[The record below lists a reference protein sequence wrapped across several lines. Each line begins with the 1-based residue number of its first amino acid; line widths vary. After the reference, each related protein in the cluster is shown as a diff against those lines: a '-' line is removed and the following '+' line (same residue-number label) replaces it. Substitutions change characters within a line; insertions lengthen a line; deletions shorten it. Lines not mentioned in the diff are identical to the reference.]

1 MEIEMKP
8 DQPVSISRMDRKKN
22 ATRQKIIA
30 AGMELFIREGFDAV
44 TMEQIAE
51 QADIAKGT
59 LYNYFPIKE
68 AILDAF
74 MKNRFQQ
81 EDRAWIE
88 RLRPLEDTRAQMRL
102 LFRELLAGVQR
113 QPMIFEKYILY
124 RMKILAS
131 FQQDDSQKSGLY
143 RVIRDIL
150 EQGQKRGEIRV
161 DLPVVILEDLFE
173 VAFVEAAKLY
183 YLNPRDFNLETTIE
197 QCIDL
202 FLNGV
207 RPNDRR

>member
-1 MEIEMKP
+1 MRP
-8 DQPVSISRMDRKKN
+8 NQPVSPSRMDRKKKE
-22 ATRQKIIA
+22 TRQKIIA
-30 AGMELFIREGFDAV
+30 AGMELFIQQGFDAV

-88 RLRPLEDTRAQMRL
+88 RLRPLEDTRARMHL
-102 LFRELLAGVQR
+102 LFSELLGGVQR
-113 QPMIFEKYILY
+113 QPMIFETYILY

-150 EQGQKRGEIRV
+150 EQGQKSGEIRV
-161 DLPVVILEDLFE
+161 DLPSVILEDLFE

-183 YLNPRDFNLETTIE
+183 YLNPSDFDMETTIE

-207 RPNDRR
+207 RPN